1 MTSAPGPAAGG
12 GRPESPQISQSLEI
26 PERPRLAVSSC
37 LLGEA
42 VRYDGGHKRDSYVQ
56 GVLGQWFELVPIC
69 PEVGIG
75 LGVPR
80 APIHLQRVDGQLRV
94 RGSRDPDLDV
104 TDRLA
109 GYADTMA
116 LQLAQVSGYVL
127 KARSPSCG
135 MERVRVHGE
144 AGKAGVGAY
153 AAAVMQRFPLLPV
166 EEEGRLNDP
175 GLRENF
181 IVRVLAYARWQVLL
195 AEPLSP
201 AALMQ
206 FHARHKLLLLAH
218 NQAGYRRLGPLVAAV
233 DKDSIEE
240 DTARYGREFMQ
251 ILKNPAGRR
260 GHTNV
265 LQHLMG
271 YLKRELDAA
280 DKSELLET
288 IEEFRA
294 GHLPLAAPLTL
305 LRHHFRR
312 HPHDYVAGQVYMAP
326 HPAELALCQHH
337 Q

>member
-1 MTSAPGPAAGG
+1 MAP
-12 GRPESPQISQSLEI
+12 
-26 PERPRLAVSSC
+26 
-37 LLGEA
+37 
-42 VRYDGGHKRDSYVQ
+42 
-56 GVLGQWFELVPIC
+56 
-69 PEVGIG
+69 
-75 LGVPR
+75 
-80 APIHLQRVDGQLRV
+80 
-94 RGSRDPDLDV
+94 
-104 TDRLA
+104 
-109 GYADTMA
+109 
-116 LQLAQVSGYVL
+116 QLAQVSGYVL

-144 AGKAGVGAY
+144 SGKTGVGAY
-153 AAAVMQRFPLLPV
+153 AAAVMQRFPLLPA

-175 GLRENF
+175 RLRENF
-181 IVRVLAYARWQVLL
+181 IVRVLAHARWQALL

-218 NQAGYRRLGPLVAAV
+218 NQAGYRRLGPLVAAARKKTIV
-233 DKDSIEE
+233 KDTEI
-240 DTARYGREFMQ
+240 YGHEFMKV
-251 ILKNPAGRR
+251 LKNPAGRR

-271 YLKRELDAA
+271 YLKRQLEPG
-280 DKSELLET
+280 DKAELLET
-288 IEEFRA
+288 IDEFRA
-294 GHLPLAAPLTL
+294 GRLPLAAPLTL